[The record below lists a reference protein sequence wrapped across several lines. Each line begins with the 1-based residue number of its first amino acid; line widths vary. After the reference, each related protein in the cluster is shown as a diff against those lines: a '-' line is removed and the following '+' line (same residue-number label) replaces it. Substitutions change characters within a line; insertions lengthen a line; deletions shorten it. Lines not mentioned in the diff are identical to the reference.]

1 MSESDESRV
10 PQGAF
15 QLKFSRKVAHLVA
28 KCRLFNECKDIST
41 ACRQKG
47 LLFPR
52 YFYGSQPETN
62 RKCLFEVW
70 RRLDFLFD
78 IFNLLRTFR
87 KRMGKQS
94 GARCETHRE
103 IKVFPVVPTPEA
115 IPNRTCNRNTPCV
128 PSALSPSSRSPSP
141 ARTLPPTTPS
151 PRTVWSRLA
160 TPTLVRYVSPRV
172 HHCFVSVASRE
183 VTTRARARRAGD
195 RLTSRAC
202 ACVRARVRDESSAIH
217 ALLCA
222 RAARPLTFPPR
233 RLSVADRLPLRGQLP
248 RHLLHRFPRQRDGRH
263 QALLH
268 R

>member
-1 MSESDESRV
+1 MSLPIV
-10 PQGAF
+10 V
-15 QLKFSRKVAHLVA
+15 FSTSAT
-28 KCRLFNECKDIST
+28 DIST

-78 IFNLLRTFR
+78 IFNFLRTFR

-94 GARCETHRE
+94 GARCMTHRE
-103 IKVFPVVPTPEA
+103 IKVFPVVPPPEA

-141 ARTLPPTTPS
+141 ARTLPSTPATTPS
-151 PRTVWSRLA
+151 PRPVWSRLA

-183 VTTRARARRAGD
+183 VTTRARARGARGIG
-195 RLTSRAC
+195 SRRE
-202 ACVRARVRDESSAIH
+202 RARASARASATNPPRYTRSSA
-217 ALLCA
+217 LA
-222 RAARPLTFPPR
+222 R
-233 RLSVADRLPLRGQLP
+233 RG
-248 RHLLHRFPRQRDGRH
+248 R
-263 QALLH
+263 
-268 R
+268 